1 MRDASKK
8 ALQIMIAWN
17 LNQIDV
23 ALHLQRG
30 CGWMDFYWLYDI
42 PNWALFIVVIGTL
55 LVISL
60 TGAMVL
66 RQKFDR
72 LLGLSEETNDLVGH
86 FLSFTGA
93 FYGIMLGL
101 VAVGAWETFNAAND
115 SVDREASAM
124 AALYH
129 DVMQLPAPTDGR
141 GQVLLREYATRV
153 IADEWPQ
160 QRQGISP
167 QAGERPL
174 RALGVEIGMT
184 PTSTPNASLLL
195 GEALGQYNK
204 LLEARR
210 ARLQTIGE
218 GLPPSL
224 WAVIILGALINVSM
238 TWLLSIKNP
247 RLDLTV
253 NILMAL
259 TLGSVLAFIIAMDNP
274 YRGELSVTAD
284 SIEDV
289 YVNVMQGD
297 VISGKLN

>member
-1 MRDASKK
+1 
-8 ALQIMIAWN
+8 
-17 LNQIDV
+17 
-23 ALHLQRG
+23 
-30 CGWMDFYWLYDI
+30 MDFYWLYDI

-195 GEALGQYNK
+195 SEALGQYNK